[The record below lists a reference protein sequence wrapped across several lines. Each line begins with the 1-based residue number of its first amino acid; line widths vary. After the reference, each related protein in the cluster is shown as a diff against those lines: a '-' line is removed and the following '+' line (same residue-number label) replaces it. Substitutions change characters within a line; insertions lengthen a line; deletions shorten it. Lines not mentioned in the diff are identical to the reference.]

1 MDRLRELLEHDQ
13 VMETTADQGPQEVE
27 VLAFS
32 IEEALKEAAKVWNTS
47 LINLEYEILER
58 GKSGFLGIGRKP
70 MRVLVKKT
78 KSISL
83 GVELLS
89 GAGGEEPEFVTN
101 QDGVFRVIPRTHS
114 LMVKVDPPKGQG
126 KPVAFEVA
134 RAILSNKGITGYDE
148 NLLRRAVQQASGQW
162 VKIGD
167 RSPTPADAKISLQV
181 STDEMKAFMTVTRPE
196 KGGGF
201 PENDEVINLLKAK
214 KVYYGIKEE
223 AITQAFENELYN
235 VPVIVAEGDYP
246 EDGKDAE
253 IKYHFKTD
261 TDKVAV
267 KVKEDGSVD
276 FHDLDIVQ
284 SVVAGQILAVKEPP
298 TKGKPGKTVTG
309 RVLPARDGKDVP
321 LLPGNNNHLSP
332 DGMQLISDI
341 NGQVVFKN
349 GRIHVEPVYEVR
361 GDVGPSTGDVNFPG
375 NVVIY
380 GNVNDTFKVYAGGN
394 VEIKGNVG
402 KANITAEGNLVVRQG
417 IQGKDEAKIVCGG
430 DMYAKFVERANI
442 RVEGDIVVTEAILHS
457 DVSSKKRIFCQGGRR
472 SQIGGGR
479 VRAFQEINAKFL
491 GTEAYAETILEVG
504 IDPDAED
511 KLTTLLAQ
519 RDSIKK
525 QLPDINKQLTN
536 YSMMLASGPLPPD
549 KEEIYNDLVAKQKEL
564 KDILQ
569 ETETQIEQIQKYL
582 EGLASEAKISASK
595 TVYPGVKI
603 KIKNAVL
610 QVKSDFQF
618 VTFSLGE
625 GGQVKIS
632 PYEKAKGMDETIQK
646 MTAVKRR

>member
-13 VMETTADQGPQEVE
+13 VMETTEQQIQEIE

-32 IEEALKEAAKVWNTS
+32 IEEALREAAKAWNTS

-58 GKSGFLGIGRKP
+58 GKSGFLGFGRKP
-70 MRVLVKKT
+70 MRILVKKS

-83 GVELLS
+83 GVELL
-89 GAGGEEPEFVTN
+89 GGGGGEEPEFVSH

-114 LMVKVDPPKGQG
+114 LMVKVEPPKGQG
-126 KPVAFEVA
+126 KPIVFEVA
-134 RAILSNKGITGYDE
+134 KTILANKGITGYDE
-148 NLLRRAVQQASGQW
+148 NLLRKAVQQATGQW

-167 RSPTPADAKISLQV
+167 RSPTPGDAKISLQV
-181 STDEMKAFMTVTRPE
+181 STDEMKAFMTVMKPE

-201 PENDEVINLLKAK
+201 PENEEVINLLKAK
-214 KVYYGIKEE
+214 KIYYGIKED

-235 VPVIVAEGDYP
+235 VPIIVAEGDYP

-253 IKYHFKTD
+253 IKYHFRTD
-261 TDKVAV
+261 TSKVSV

-284 SVVAGQILAVKEPP
+284 SVVAGQILAEKKPP
-298 TKGKPGKTVTG
+298 TKGKAGKTITG
-309 RVLPARDGKDVP
+309 RVLPAKDGKDIP

-349 GRIHVEPVYEVR
+349 GRINVEPVYEVR
-361 GDVGPSTGDVNFPG
+361 GDVGPSTGDINFPG

-402 KANITAEGNLVVRQG
+402 KANVTSEGNLVVRQG

-430 DMYAKFVERANI
+430 DLYAKFIERAHI
-442 RVEGDIVVTEAILHS
+442 RAEGDIVVTEAILHS
-457 DVSSKKRIFCQGGRR
+457 DVACKKKIFCQGGRR
-472 SQIGGGR
+472 SQIAGGR
-479 VRAFQEINAKFL
+479 VRAFQEINAKTL
-491 GTEAYAETILEVG
+491 GADSYTETILEVG

-511 KLTTLLAQ
+511 KLTTLIAQ
-519 RDSIKK
+519 RDSIRK

-536 YSMMLASGPLPPD
+536 YSMLLASGPLPPE
-549 KEEIYNDLVAKQKEL
+549 KEVVYNELVVKQKEL
-564 KDILQ
+564 KDLLQ
-569 ETETQIEQIQKYL
+569 ETETQIEQIQKYID
-582 EGLASEAKISASK
+582 GLASEAKISANK

-603 KIKNAVL
+603 KIKHAIL
-610 QVKSDFQF
+610 QVKNDFQF

-625 GGQVKIS
+625 GSQVKIS

-646 MTAVKRR
+646 MTTIRRK

>member
-13 VMETTADQGPQEVE
+13 VMETAADQGPAELEVY
-27 VLAFS
+27 AFS

-47 LINLEYEILER
+47 LLNLEYEILER
-58 GKSGFLGIGRKP
+58 GKNGFLGFGRKP
-70 MRVLVKKT
+70 MKILVKKT
-78 KSISL
+78 KSLAL
-83 GVELLS
+83 GVELF
-89 GAGGEEPEFVTN
+89 GGVGETEPEFVAN
-101 QDGVFRVIPRTHS
+101 QDGTFHVIPRTHS
-114 LMVKVDPPKGQG
+114 LMVKVTPPKGQG
-126 KPVAFEVA
+126 KPVSLEVA
-134 RAILSNKGITGYDE
+134 KMILSNKGITGYDE
-148 NLLRRAVQQASGQW
+148 NLLRKAIQSASDQW

-214 KVYYGIKEE
+214 KVFYGVKED

-246 EDGKDAE
+246 EDGKDAQ
-253 IKYHFKTD
+253 INYHFKTD
-261 TDKVAV
+261 SDKATV

-276 FHDLDIVQ
+276 FHDLDVVQ
-284 SVVAGQILAVKEPP
+284 SVVAGQILAVKEPAG
-298 TKGKPGKTVTG
+298 KGKPGKTVTG
-309 RVLPARDGKDVP
+309 RVLPARDGRDVP

-349 GRIHVEPVYEVR
+349 GRINVEPVYEVR
-361 GDVGPSTGDVNFPG
+361 GDVGPGTGDVNFPG
-375 NVVIY
+375 NVVVY

-402 KANITAEGNLVVRQG
+402 KANVTAEGNLVVRQG
-417 IQGKDEAKIVCGG
+417 IQGKDEAQIVCGG
-430 DMYAKFVERANI
+430 DLYAKFIERAKI
-442 RVEGDIVVTEAILHS
+442 RAEGDIVVTEAILHS
-457 DVSSKKRIFCQGGRR
+457 DVTSKKRVFCQGGRR

-491 GTEAYAETILEVG
+491 GTEAYAETILEAG

-511 KLTTLLAQ
+511 KLMMLITQ
-519 RDSIKK
+519 RDTIKK
-525 QLPDINKQLTN
+525 QLPDINKQVTN
-536 YSMMLASGPLPPD
+536 YSMLLASGPLPPD
-549 KEEIYNDLVAKQKEL
+549 KETLYNELITKQNEL
-564 KDILQ
+564 KQALQ
-569 ETETQIEQIQKYL
+569 ETEEQIAEIQKYI

-625 GGQVKIS
+625 GSQVKIS
-632 PYEKAKGMDETIQK
+632 PYEQAKGMDETLKK
-646 MTAVKRR
+646 MTQTKRR

>member
-13 VMETTADQGPQEVE
+13 VMETSANQGPAELEVF
-27 VLAFS
+27 AFS
-32 IEEALKEAAKVWNTS
+32 IEDALKEAAKFWNTS
-47 LINLEYEILER
+47 LLNLEYEILER
-58 GKSGFLGIGRKP
+58 GKSGFLGFGRKP
-70 MRVLVKKT
+70 MKILVKKT
-78 KSISL
+78 KSLSL
-83 GVELLS
+83 GVELLG
-89 GAGGEEPEFVTN
+89 GAGEAEVEFSAN
-101 QDGVFRVIPRTHS
+101 EDGSFHVIPRTHS
-114 LMVKVDPPKGQG
+114 LMVKVTPPKGQG
-126 KPVAFEVA
+126 KSVNFDVAK
-134 RAILSNKGITGYDE
+134 AILANKGITGYDE
-148 NLLRRAVQQASGQW
+148 NLLRKAVQNASGQW

-167 RSPTPADAKISLQV
+167 RSPTPGDAKISFQI
-181 STDEMKAFMTVTRPE
+181 STDEMKAFMVVTRPE

-214 KVYYGIKEE
+214 KVFYGVKED

-246 EDGKDAE
+246 EDGKDAQ
-253 IKYHFKTD
+253 IHYHFKTD
-261 TDKVAV
+261 SDKAVV

-276 FHDLDIVQ
+276 FHDLDVVQ
-284 SVVAGQILAVKEPP
+284 SVVAGQILAVKEPAG
-298 TKGKPGKTVTG
+298 KGKPGKTITG

-332 DGMQLISDI
+332 DGLQLISDI

-349 GRIHVEPVYEVR
+349 GRINVEPVYEVR

-375 NVVIY
+375 NVVVY

-402 KANITAEGNLVVRQG
+402 KAHITAEGNLVVRQG
-417 IQGKDEAKIVCGG
+417 IQGKDEAQIVCGG
-430 DMYAKFVERANI
+430 DLYAKFIERATI
-442 RVEGDIVVTEAILHS
+442 RAEGDIVVTEAILHS
-457 DVSSKKRIFCQGGRR
+457 DVSSKKRVFCQGGRR

-479 VRAFQEINAKFL
+479 IRAFQEINAKFL
-491 GTEAYAETILEVG
+491 GTEAYAETILEAG

-511 KLTTLLAQ
+511 KLMTLITQ
-519 RDSIKK
+519 RDNIKK
-525 QLPDINKQLTN
+525 QLPDINKQVTN
-536 YSMMLASGPLPPD
+536 YSMLLASGPLPPD
-549 KEEIYNDLVAKQKEL
+549 KEILYNELVAKQTEL
-564 KDILQ
+564 KTILQ
-569 ETETQIEQIQKYL
+569 ETEDQIAEIQKYID
-582 EGLASEAKISASK
+582 GLAAEAKISASK

-625 GGQVKIS
+625 GSQVKIS
-632 PYEKAKGMDETIQK
+632 PYEQAKGMEETLQK
-646 MTAVKRR
+646 VMGSRRR